1 LRWIKQIY
9 IFKLSFVFLT
19 AWAAFLSLSASHSV
33 MHIIYIYI
41 STPSVY
47 MDLLAGDQVCINIC
61 LFVQF
66 FYLLSLFLFAHS
78 IQSVKH
84 QVVLYIY
91 IHIHICIYIYDAYTV
106 FQAKKTFW
114 RTSKRL
120 FDNLSFLSFFLSSFS
135 ILAYCQLIETY
146 ILNVAVF
153 RTRML
158 WADEYIYIYVCAVDL
173 FLFYPVLP
181 FLAIVI
187 LFSDLYVCLFFSSFI
202 IFWWA
207 HRKCVKKD

>member
-1 LRWIKQIY
+1 MNQANIY
-9 IFKLSFVFLT
+9 SSYLSFFWQHELLFFLLVHRT
-19 AWAAFLSLSASHSV
+19 QSCTLY
-33 MHIIYIYI
+33 IYIYI
-41 STPSVY
+41 PTPSVCI
-47 MDLLAGDQVCINIC
+47 DLLAGDQVCINIC

-84 QVVLYIY
+84 QLVLYTY
-91 IHIHICIYIYDAYTV
+91 TYMYIYIYDAYTV
-106 FQAKKTFW
+106 FQAEKTFW

-158 WADEYIYIYVCAVDL
+158 WADEYIYVC
-173 FLFYPVLP
+173 
-181 FLAIVI
+181 
-187 LFSDLYVCLFFSSFI
+187 VCV
-202 IFWWA
+202 
-207 HRKCVKKD
+207 H